1 MRITKSLS
9 SIMIVMLMISSPS
22 VSAVAAE
29 APAAVETASA
39 EQAQTAEDAVET
51 ETAEAAEQAQTAQAA
66 EQEFEQAQTAEAEAP
81 AAEKSS
87 PAKAEEEPGED
98 YLTITLYGGDYGY
111 FGSPSVVSR
120 EYHPHKGD
128 PFNPDAQPTAV
139 SDRYLFAGWYS
150 GIQGRGDRYTEE
162 TIIDEEMDGKNIYAN
177 WLPNASVIPV
187 MELDNVYALD
197 VPSEGVLFA
206 FTPSATTTYE
216 MYTTENDPYKS
227 IANVRL
233 LNDKLITIA
242 ESRSMDRDFNAIIST
257 ELTAGTTY
265 YIEFSEVFG
274 TVTAF
279 NAVISRADTV
289 PVTFHANLS
298 KYGEA
303 YFDKDPDITEKTID
317 IRKGT
322 HLEHYA
328 SSGLEVDRD
337 SDFFFI
343 GWSLDPDA
351 VVGDDEILADG
362 PADVYAVYNQIK
374 RVFVDA
380 NGGCFHFDP
389 DLTQVV
395 VSFPTSDAFSNQVII
410 EQHGEPIGTDDLQYL
425 AGWATTPDASEPDV
439 FEGGTDVTGLT
450 KIYAVWKED
459 SYYLAQGAD
468 QSWEKGSS
476 EGLTFTV
483 KRTGDDAMTFS
494 CFRDVKVDGSSV
506 EYPLSKIAEGSLILT
521 LEPEYLETLS
531 VGGHEVR
538 FEFTEDAAVE
548 TTFTVTEPS
557 DPDEDPDADPD
568 KDPDKDKD
576 DPKGS
581 GNKSSGS
588 DPGKKGSGSKSGGS
602 SAKRSKAAKTADTAN
617 AFLWIAIIGAS
628 FLGIAH
634 AKRR

>member
-1 MRITKSLS
+1 
-9 SIMIVMLMISSPS
+9 MLMISSPS

-39 EQAQTAEDAVET
+39 
-51 ETAEAAEQAQTAQAA
+51 
-66 EQEFEQAQTAEAEAP
+66 EQAQTAEAEAP

-216 MYTTENDPYKS
+216 MYTTENDPYES

-233 LNDKLITIA
+233 LNDKL
-242 ESRSMDRDFNAIIST
+242 
-257 ELTAGTTY
+257 TAMW
-265 YIEFSEVFG
+265 
-274 TVTAF
+274 
-279 NAVISRADTV
+279 D
-289 PVTFHANLS
+289 
-298 KYGEA
+298 
-303 YFDKDPDITEKTID
+303 
-317 IRKGT
+317 
-322 HLEHYA
+322 
-328 SSGLEVDRD
+328 
-337 SDFFFI
+337 
-343 GWSLDPDA
+343 
-351 VVGDDEILADG
+351 
-362 PADVYAVYNQIK
+362 K

-439 FEGGTDVTGLT
+439 VERGTDVTGLT

-531 VGGHEVR
+531 VGEHEVR
-538 FEFTEDAAVE
+538 CQ
-548 TTFTVTEPS
+548 
-557 DPDEDPDADPD
+557 
-568 KDPDKDKD
+568 
-576 DPKGS
+576 
-581 GNKSSGS
+581 
-588 DPGKKGSGSKSGGS
+588 
-602 SAKRSKAAKTADTAN
+602 
-617 AFLWIAIIGAS
+617 L
-628 FLGIAH
+628 LGD
-634 AKRR
+634 